1 VRPGGRLRIACT
13 AALVVAGLALAAPA
27 RAADPTTT
35 TRVAVTAVDGVT
47 RTTVAVGGIVA
58 DDLASV
64 GADIGAQARF
74 ARANAH
80 GGVAGRT
87 IQYTNVTAAAAPQI
101 AASVF
106 AVVPAMS
113 ATLDTAGLA
122 RSGVPF
128 FGAASSTGWDANS
141 FGFGFVGAQA
151 ALQTRVVSPAWG
163 SQLRAL
169 LGSAQGS
176 DVSLAVDA
184 DDLGTARA
192 EQARRSLL
200 AAGFRVAAPV
210 TLPAPPAALPD
221 LAPVA
226 TSLSTGTPAVV
237 LLLTSPA
244 TTTALAQQL
253 TRLGFTGTVA
263 TADAFYQPTAPAIAN
278 GLTVLVPYAPF
289 EQSTAANRRLAA
301 DVEAFA
307 AGTKLTPAIAA
318 GYWSAD
324 AFLRV
329 LAKVGKR
336 VTRTR
341 FLAAANGKFTFT
353 VPGTIGRVTWP
364 AMHTQMV
371 PCGALVQSDGSR
383 YLVAERYRCAVPIVG
398 RATTTKKAK

>member
-1 VRPGGRLRIACT
+1 
-13 AALVVAGLALAAPA
+13 
-27 RAADPTTT
+27 
-35 TRVAVTAVDGVT
+35 
-47 RTTVAVGGIVA
+47 
-58 DDLASV
+58 
-64 GADIGAQARF
+64 
-74 ARANAH
+74 
-80 GGVAGRT
+80 
-87 IQYTNVTAAAAPQI
+87 
-101 AASVF
+101 
-106 AVVPAMS
+106 
-113 ATLDTAGLA
+113 
-122 RSGVPF
+122 
-128 FGAASSTGWDANS
+128 
-141 FGFGFVGAQA
+141 
-151 ALQTRVVSPAWG
+151 
-163 SQLRAL
+163 
-169 LGSAQGS
+169 
-176 DVSLAVDA
+176 
-184 DDLGTARA
+184 
-192 EQARRSLL
+192 
-200 AAGFRVAAPV
+200 
-210 TLPAPPAALPD
+210 LPD

-336 VTRTR
+336 VTRER
-341 FLAAANGKFTFT
+341 FLAAANRRFTFT

-364 AMHTQMV
+364 PMHTQAV

-383 YLVAERYRCAVPIVG
+383 YLVVERYRCAAPVVG
-398 RATTTKKAK
+398 TAKPTKKAK